1 MNRSKTSSRVRA
13 KAMGRGQFTRDS
25 KCCRCCS
32 SFCRRVRTDLL
43 LVLIVI
49 GVIIGFV
56 IGALV
61 NGPVNDIEDVED
73 KKTVLMLIGFPGE
86 LFMNML
92 KMLILPLIVASL
104 ICALAALDAKATG
117 RVGRR
122 ALLYYFSTTILAVIL
137 GIVLVVSIRPGKGQ
151 SSEAEKEV
159 ADYRTLDAF
168 LDLIRSCF
176 PSNIVAAT
184 FQQKK
189 TKYTSAD
196 DKISYIN
203 KTINATTGN
212 YTLEKVVKPGSKTV
226 PDGTMTDPKGSLNV
240 LGLVVF
246 SIVFGVVLGRIGERG
261 MPLKAFFEALNEV
274 IMKMVALVMWVS
286 PIGICSLIAAKV
298 AAMDDIVQSL
308 DMVGK
313 YMATVIAGLFIHALI
328 IIPLLYLIV
337 VRKNPIRY
345 FIGLRDAIITA
356 FGTSSSSAT
365 LPTTMRCIEAHN
377 KVDPRISRFV
387 LPLGATVNMDGTALY
402 EAVAAVFIAQANG
415 ISLNVGQLI
424 TTCITATAASIG
436 AAGIPQAGLV
446 TMVLVLQAVN
456 LPTEDI
462 GLILAVDWFLDRI
475 RTAVNVMGDAFGA
488 GIVEHLSRDDLMSMD
503 FTQREDA
510 VPLEPY
516 ERYTPKNEEANDV
529 RASDASLRAT
539 NF

>member
-1 MNRSKTSSRVRA
+1 MGKGY
-13 KAMGRGQFTRDS
+13 GRGRYAANN
-25 KCCRCCS
+25 KCGHCCGA
-32 SFCRRVRTDLL
+32 FCRRVRTDLL
-43 LVLIVI
+43 LVLIII

-61 NGPVNDIEDVED
+61 NGPVNNIESVED

-122 ALLYYFSTTILAVIL
+122 ALIYYLSTTILAVVL
-137 GIVLVVSIRPGKGQ
+137 GIVLVVSIRPG
-151 SSEAEKEV
+151 SSTAEKGDKDVEP
-159 ADYRTLDAF
+159 YRTLDAF
-168 LDLIRSCF
+168 LDLVRSCF

-189 TKYTSAD
+189 TKYMTVD
-196 DKISYIN
+196 DTVTYIN
-203 KTINATTGN
+203 KTVNATTGN
-212 YTLEKVVKPGSKTV
+212 YTMVENRKPGSKTV
-226 PDGTMTDPKGSLNV
+226 PDGLKVDPKGSINV

-246 SIVFGVVLGRIGERG
+246 SIVFGIILGRIGERG

-298 AAMDDIVQSL
+298 AAMDDIVKSL
-308 DMVGK
+308 NMLGL
-313 YMATVIAGLFIHALI
+313 YMATVIAGLLIHALI
-328 IIPLLYLIV
+328 IIPLLYLIAA
-337 VRKNPIRY
+337 RKNPLKY
-345 FIGLRDAIITA
+345 YAGLRDAIITA

-365 LPTTMRCIEAHN
+365 LPTTIHCLEVHN
-377 KVDPRISRFV
+377 KVDARISRFV

-415 ISLNVGQLI
+415 ITLNVGQLI
-424 TTCITATAASIG
+424 TTCLTATAASIG

-446 TMVLVLQAVN
+446 TMIIVLQAVN
-456 LPTEDI
+456 LPTDDI

-475 RTAVNVMGDAFGA
+475 RTSVNVIGDAFGA
-488 GIVEHLSRDDLMSMD
+488 GIVEHLSRNDLMTMD
-503 FTQREDA
+503 FTTREDS
-510 VPLEPY
+510 VPLEPF
-516 ERYTPKNEEANDV
+516 ERYTPKHDGANDV

>member
-1 MNRSKTSSRVRA
+1 MNRSKTSSRVSA

-32 SFCRRVRTDLL
+32 SFCGRVRTDLL

-49 GVIIGFV
+49 GVVIGFV

-189 TKYTSAD
+189 TKYTSAE

-516 ERYTPKNEEANDV
+516 ERYTPKKEEANDV

-539 NF
+539 DF